1 MTLNINRENVLDALM
16 VAWLLFMAAFT
27 YIGVIHLE
35 TISKCLLIQTEI
47 MVQSSSHPPSI
58 VLPLPPVNPQEPE
71 DKETIA

>member
-1 MTLNINRENVLDALM
+1 MTTTITKDGVLGALM
-16 VAWLLFMAAFT
+16 VAWLLFIAAFT

-47 MVQSSSHPPSI
+47 MVQSSGHPPTI